1 MPQILRHDGVPFV
14 VYTYRELVTAKKYNL
29 LKRELEMLAREHGA
43 NARFYIYPDGDLEAI
58 FSQEEGYLLGE
69 NIWQHFGNPANLI
82 YCEALADGENAL
94 LVVVKQGSIYLDS
107 QLPLI
112 NLLDEFFNLIG
123 DENQYDIYVYGDVP
137 LAETAT
143 EEKFAFDA
151 GLVNSFNVLESSAYL
166 TLETDE
172 TLKLLPID
180 KAIDELP
187 RQKSNLF
194 KIAVVLIFL
203 FAIGYGIW
211 STLQT
216 KTQISTGITTQPNQ
230 TRQVTQNP
238 YAGYIKALQTPAPS
252 EQLRTILARIKTLL
266 TIPGWT
272 PVQMNLKG
280 QSAIFD
286 LQGVGGNT
294 ALLMG
299 WVKEK
304 KADLEIKNSKA
315 SIIYTLNIPSRT
327 RPTNIYNLRDTVS
340 MLYDALAEIFPESN
354 VSIGKPEKHQVYNSV
369 IIKFSFNDVSMQ
381 ILALLADELK
391 GFPVVINAFSLN
403 QIDHGMVSGNIEL
416 EILGAEA

>member
-1 MPQILRHDGVPFV
+1 
-14 VYTYRELVTAKKYNL
+14 
-29 LKRELEMLAREHGA
+29 
-43 NARFYIYPDGDLEAI
+43 
-58 FSQEEGYLLGE
+58 
-69 NIWQHFGNPANLI
+69 LI

-238 YAGYIKALQTPAPS
+238 YAGYIKALQ
-252 EQLRTILARIKTLL
+252 
-266 TIPGWT
+266 
-272 PVQMNLKG
+272 
-280 QSAIFD
+280 
-286 LQGVGGNT
+286 
-294 ALLMG
+294 
-299 WVKEK
+299 
-304 KADLEIKNSKA
+304 
-315 SIIYTLNIPSRT
+315 
-327 RPTNIYNLRDTVS
+327 
-340 MLYDALAEIFPESN
+340 
-354 VSIGKPEKHQVYNSV
+354 
-369 IIKFSFNDVSMQ
+369 
-381 ILALLADELK
+381 
-391 GFPVVINAFSLN
+391 
-403 QIDHGMVSGNIEL
+403 
-416 EILGAEA
+416 